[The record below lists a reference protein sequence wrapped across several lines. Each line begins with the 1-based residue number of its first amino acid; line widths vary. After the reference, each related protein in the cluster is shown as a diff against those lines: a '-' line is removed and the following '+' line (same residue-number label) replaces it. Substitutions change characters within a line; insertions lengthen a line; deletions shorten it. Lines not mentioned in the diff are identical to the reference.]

1 MKMLVSAAIIAA
13 TMITAAD
20 AAEMPVNA
28 AIDYGDAAGSASGLL
43 TKTAWVGRYGQICRH
58 GPVWIA
64 SCHASDQAGPY
75 IPGHW
80 NPMRTRWIP
89 GHYS

>member
-1 MKMLVSAAIIAA
+1 MKVFIGAAIIAA
-13 TMITAAD
+13 TMISAAD
-20 AAEMPVNA
+20 AAEMPLSATVNSVDEA
-28 AIDYGDAAGSASGLL
+28 ASVGDLV
-43 TKTAWVGRYGQICRH
+43 TRTAWVGRYGQICRH

-64 SCHASDQAGPY
+64 SCHATNQPGPY

-89 GHYS
+89 GYYV